1 MLKEVEVGSNDYNL
15 IRPLVEGK
23 IAKWMGFNFVVTNQ
37 LPLVTTTRSCVA
49 WVKAGAGFGLS
60 YDITA
65 TVDRMPNKMNST
77 QVYLEMMFGA
87 TRLEEELVVQIDCT
101 ES

>member
-1 MLKEVEVGSNDYNL
+1 M
-15 IRPLVEGK
+15 
-23 IAKWMGFNFVVTNQ
+23 
-37 LPLVTTTRSCVA
+37 A

-87 TRLEEELVVQIDCT
+87 TRLEEELVVQIDCI
-101 ES
+101 EA